1 MNKLSPRQEHII
13 GFVLGLLLPFASL
26 YLIFVVRPELLG
38 VQRFNYEVIKQLN
51 VGLLTFGMLLNAAC
65 FFLVLRLNKERI
77 GNGILQSTILLL
89 LLMVIYK
96 FML

>member
-1 MNKLSPRQEHII
+1 MNKLNPRQEQII
-13 GFVLGLLLPFASL
+13 GFVLGLLLPILSL
-26 YLIFVVRPELLG
+26 FLIFLVRPELLG

-65 FFLVLRLNKERI
+65 FFLVLRFNKERM
-77 GNGILQSTILLL
+77 GNGILQSTVLLL

-96 FML
+96 FLL